1 MKYTFILPFLLK
13 IAMLSAQTS
22 TEMLLYAGKIP
33 NSKEAKNLEKV
44 DTRANG
50 TRFISGTAIPT
61 LTIFLPEKPN
71 GQAVVICPGGGYRGT
86 AIDHEG
92 LMVAKAL
99 NAVGVSAFV
108 LKYRTPNDTTCIDK
122 SLAPLQDA
130 QQAIR
135 FVRQNAMKFQVNPS
149 KVGIMGFSAG
159 GHLAAT
165 AATHFS
171 KNADPSRRD
180 FNGAVSDTTN
190 VRPDFVILGYPI
202 ISFMDSLMHKGS
214 RDNLLG
220 KTPNAEQITLYSTDL
235 QVTAKS
241 PPAFLV
247 HAADDKTVKVANSVA
262 YYMACVQK
270 GVPVEMHL
278 YPKGGHGFG
287 ITNATTEDKWI
298 ERLLNW
304 MKTL

>member
-1 MKYTFILPFLLK
+1 
-13 IAMLSAQTS
+13 MLSAQTS

-180 FNGAVSDTTN
+180 FNGAVSDTIS
-190 VRPDFVILGYPI
+190 VRP
-202 ISFMDSLMHKGS
+202 
-214 RDNLLG
+214 
-220 KTPNAEQITLYSTDL
+220 
-235 QVTAKS
+235 AK
-241 PPAFLV
+241 
-247 HAADDKTVKVANSVA
+247 N
-262 YYMACVQK
+262 Q
-270 GVPVEMHL
+270 
-278 YPKGGHGFG
+278 
-287 ITNATTEDKWI
+287 
-298 ERLLNW
+298 
-304 MKTL
+304 